1 MITNLRFQHFKSWND
16 TGELRFAP
24 LTGFFGSNSSGK
36 TAILRFLLMLKQT
49 VDSNDRQLFLELNGA
64 YAELGS
70 FEEVIFNNDINSEL
84 SFQMGLDFV
93 QKNNNFFHI
102 MMLFVRLG
110 SELSLVNQINIKS
123 SLIFDKNSIMLN
135 KLLYTFGFPNG
146 ELGSFSFE
154 KNTDDD
160 KYIYRSWLMESDRN
174 TPEVKDIVLPK
185 SKFYHFPYEL
195 LDKIPDLFAI
205 YELPQIFEEQF
216 RDIQYLGPIR
226 HDPQRFYQWTG
237 ENRSL
242 GNRGEHAVLVL
253 LADQKRDPEARL
265 AKKVAIWLKQLGLI
279 ADFRLHQIAPNVDLH
294 EVRVKI
300 KPNAAEVLLTDVGFG
315 VAQIL
320 PVLVLCASAKPGS
333 TIILEQPEI
342 HLHPAVQSNLADIL
356 IETIKRG
363 VQIVLESHS
372 EHLLHRL
379 QRRIAEEVLSNTDT
393 ALYFCDMDDTGTSHA
408 VPLDV
413 DQYGNIRNWPKDF
426 FGDEMADLAALS
438 RETIRRKKAEA
449 GR

>member
-36 TAILRFLLMLKQT
+36 TAILQFLLMMKQT
-49 VDSNDRQLFLELNGA
+49 FEAKEKNTVLKLDGPYADLGETYDIVYNHEIPNTLNLKLEWLDSGFEILNHDNEEYVMDYFDNYTFRCSINIDNESKIRYIYYVYRDIEDRIDEIYIKRDKDRYFILINDNK
-64 YAELGS
+64 
-70 FEEVIFNNDINSEL
+70 IFTENINIFSLPSISDNYIINSRHQSPDESL
-84 SFQMGLDFV
+84 QIVLNNINYIGPIRDYPRRIYSNP
-93 QKNNNFFHI
+93 KNNNQFHI
-102 MMLFVRLG
+102 GGSNFIDLLIDVRN
-110 SELSLVNQINIKS
+110 LSIIEQVSNWLQKLRLIHSFRIEKTSNHRRDFKILIK
-123 SLIFDKNSIMLN
+123 LR
-135 KLLYTFGFPNG
+135 
-146 ELGSFSFE
+146 E
-154 KNTDDD
+154 K
-160 KYIYRSWLMESDRN
+160 S
-174 TPEVKDIVLPK
+174 P
-185 SKFYHFPYEL
+185 
-195 LDKIPDLFAI
+195 
-205 YELPQIFEEQF
+205 
-216 RDIQYLGPIR
+216 
-226 HDPQRFYQWTG
+226 
-237 ENRSL
+237 
-242 GNRGEHAVLVL
+242 
-253 LADQKRDPEARL
+253 
-265 AKKVAIWLKQLGLI
+265 
-279 ADFRLHQIAPNVDLH
+279 
-294 EVRVKI
+294 
-300 KPNAAEVLLTDVGFG
+300 EVLLTDVGFG

-320 PVLVLCASAKPGS
+320 PVLVLCASAKHGS

-379 QRRIAEEVLSNTDT
+379 QRRIAEEQLSNTDT

-413 DQYGNIRNWPKDF
+413 DVYGNIRNWPKDF

>member
-49 VDSNDRQLFLELNGA
+49 VESNDQQLVLNLNGG
-64 YAELGS
+64 YVELGS
-70 FEEVIFNNDINSEL
+70 FEDVIYQHNVE
-84 SFQMGLDFV
+84 QKLDFDISMDIENLQV
-93 QKNNNFFHI
+93 NFSEIFGINLESAIRYKNESPSI
-102 MMLFVRLG
+102 TR
-110 SELSLVNQINIKS
+110 NI
-123 SLIFDKNSIMLN
+123 
-135 KLLYTFGFPNG
+135 YTFFKKDKSVYQNY
-146 ELGSFSFE
+146 EIVEFDENYTYTDKQENILIE
-154 KNTDDD
+154 KKKPYFT
-160 KYIYRSWLMESDRN
+160 
-174 TPEVKDIVLPK
+174 
-185 SKFYHFPYEL
+185 SKFYTLPHDFVHPSIL
-195 LDKIPDLFAI
+195 SAGKISIIALQYFI
-205 YELPQIFEEQF
+205 QNFEEHF
-216 RDIQYLGPIR
+216 RDMQYLGPIR
-226 HDPQRFYQWTG
+226 EDPKRFYQWTG
-237 ENRSL
+237 EIRSL

-253 LADQKRDPEARL
+253 LADQKRYSESRL
-265 AKKVAIWLKQLGLI
+265 AKQVAIWLKQLGLI

-342 HLHPAVQSNLADIL
+342 YLHPAVQSNLADIL

>member
-49 VDSNDRQLFLELNGA
+49 VESNDQQLVLNLNGG
-64 YAELGS
+64 YVELGS
-70 FEEVIFNNDINSEL
+70 FEDVIYQKNLD
-84 SFQMGLDFV
+84 QKLDFDISMNIHT
-93 QKNNNFFHI
+93 QQIHFTEIFEINLESAMRYKNESPSI
-102 MMLFVRLG
+102 TR
-110 SELSLVNQINIKS
+110 NI
-123 SLIFDKNSIMLN
+123 
-135 KLLYTFGFPNG
+135 YTFLKKDKSVYRNYKVV
-146 ELGSFSFE
+146 EFE
-154 KNTDDD
+154 ETYTYTD
-160 KYIYRSWLMESDRN
+160 SETN
-174 TPEVKDIVLPK
+174 IVIEKGNPYFA
-185 SKFYHFPYEL
+185 SKFYTLPHDFWNPTSLLAGKINMPEL
-195 LDKIPDLFAI
+195 LYFI
-205 YELPQIFEEQF
+205 QIFEEQF
-216 RDIQYLGPIR
+216 RDVQYLGPIR
-226 HDPQRFYQWTG
+226 EDPKRFYQWTG
-237 ENRSL
+237 EIRSL

-253 LADQKRDPEARL
+253 LADQKRDSETRL
-265 AKKVAIWLKQLGLI
+265 AKQVASWLKDLGLI
-279 ADFRLHQIAPNVDLH
+279 ADFRLQQIAPNVDLH

-300 KPNAAEVLLTDVGFG
+300 KSNAAEVLLTDVGFG

-320 PVLVLCASAKPGS
+320 PVLVLCASAKHGS

-342 HLHPAVQSNLADIL
+342 HLHPVVQSNLADIL

-379 QRRIAEEVLSNTDT
+379 QRRIAEEKLSNTDT

-413 DQYGNIRNWPKDF
+413 DKYGNIRNWPKDF

>member
-16 TGELRFAP
+16 TNELRFAP

-36 TAILRFLLMLKQT
+36 TAILQFLLMMKQT
-49 VDSNDRQLFLELNGA
+49 FEAKEKNTVLKLDGPYADLGETYDIIYKHEIPNVLNLKIEWFDSGI
-64 YAELGS
+64 
-70 FEEVIFNNDINSEL
+70 EVINYENENHEIDYFDEYTFRCSINIAEESNIRFMSYVYSDIRDKGGEIVIEKIIDGYDMFIDENNFKIKDIDIFSLPSIDDFYIMNSMYKNPDSSL
-84 SFQMGLDFV
+84 RIMLKNINYIGPVRDYPRRIYNNL
-93 QKNNNFFHI
+93 KNNNFNI
-102 MMLFVRLG
+102 GG
-110 SELSLVNQINIKS
+110 SN
-123 SLIFDKNSIMLN
+123 F
-135 KLLYTFGFPNG
+135 
-146 ELGSFSFE
+146 
-154 KNTDDD
+154 
-160 KYIYRSWLMESDRN
+160 
-174 TPEVKDIVLPK
+174 
-185 SKFYHFPYEL
+185 
-195 LDKIPDLFAI
+195 
-205 YELPQIFEEQF
+205 
-216 RDIQYLGPIR
+216 
-226 HDPQRFYQWTG
+226 
-237 ENRSL
+237 
-242 GNRGEHAVLVL
+242 
-253 LADQKRDPEARL
+253 
-265 AKKVAIWLKQLGLI
+265 
-279 ADFRLHQIAPNVDLH
+279 VDLLID
-294 EVRVKI
+294 VKNLSITQQVSNWLQKLHLIYSFRIEKTSNHRRDFKILI
-300 KPNAAEVLLTDVGFG
+300 KLREKSPEVLLTDVGFG

-393 ALYFCDMDDTGTSHA
+393 ALYFCDMDDAGTSHA

-413 DQYGNIRNWPKDF
+413 DKYGNIRNWPKDF

>member
-1 MITNLRFQHFKSWND
+1 MKIQEGK
-16 TGELRFAP
+16 P
-24 LTGFFGSNSSGK
+24 YFFNK
-36 TAILRFLLMLKQT
+36 FYNIPFNIL
-49 VDSNDRQLFLELNGA
+49 NP
-64 YAELGS
+64 
-70 FEEVIFNNDINSEL
+70 SE
-84 SFQMGLDFV
+84 D
-93 QKNNNFFHI
+93 QK
-102 MMLFVRLG
+102 
-110 SELSLVNQINIKS
+110 
-123 SLIFDKNSIMLN
+123 
-135 KLLYTFGFPNG
+135 
-146 ELGSFSFE
+146 SFS
-154 KNTDDD
+154 
-160 KYIYRSWLMESDRN
+160 
-174 TPEVKDIVLPK
+174 DILNFIK
-185 SKFYHFPYEL
+185 
-195 LDKIPDLFAI
+195 
-205 YELPQIFEEQF
+205 IFEEQF
-216 RDIQYLGPIR
+216 RDVQYLGPIR
-226 HDPQRFYQWTG
+226 HDPRRFYQWTG
-237 ENRSL
+237 EIRSL
-242 GNRGEHAVLVL
+242 GNRGEHAILVL

-265 AKKVAIWLKQLGLI
+265 AKQVAIWLQQLGLI

-342 HLHPAVQSNLADIL
+342 HLHPAVQSNLADVL

-413 DQYGNIRNWPKDF
+413 DKYGNIRNWPKDF